1 MPRKKRKTI
10 SELISLKGKRALITG
25 AASGIGKA
33 IALRFAEAGSNLELV
48 DINEELLKKI
58 EKELKKYKVEV
69 NTHIVDLTKWKE
81 IDKLWDKLKGKE
93 PEILVNNAGVYPFK
107 KFLEVDRRFI
117 EKVFSLNFESVFR
130 MCQKMIKGRLNKGGV
145 IVNIASIEAITPF
158 KNDLSVYSASKGG
171 VITLTRTLAKEF
183 GKKFR
188 VNAVVPGGIMT
199 QTTKDLVKKLYKLEG
214 EFIKAGIEYMWRLPF
229 TRLGDPDEVAR
240 IVLVLSSDLSTYV
253 NGTLVVVDGGFL
265 SA

>member
-1 MPRKKRKTI
+1 MPRKKRKAI
-10 SELISLKGKRALITG
+10 SELISLKGRKTLITG
-25 AASGIGKA
+25 AASGIGEA

-48 DINEELLKKI
+48 DINEELLKK
-58 EKELKKYKVEV
+58 V
-69 NTHIVDLTKWKE
+69 
-81 IDKLWDKLKGKE
+81 
-93 PEILVNNAGVYPFK
+93 
-107 KFLEVDRRFI
+107 

-130 MCQKMIKGRLNKGGV
+130 MCQKMIKGKLNKGGV

-199 QTTKDLVKKLYKLEG
+199 QTTKELAKKLYKLEG
-214 EFIKAGIEYMWRLPF
+214 EYNPHM
-229 TRLGDPDEVAR
+229 
-240 IVLVLSSDLSTYV
+240 STV
-253 NGTLVVVDGGFL
+253 PLL
-265 SA
+265 

>member
-1 MPRKKRKTI
+1 MPGKKRKTI
-10 SELISLKGKRALITG
+10 SELISLKGKNSLITG
-25 AASGIGKA
+25 AASGIGEA
-33 IALRFAEAGSNLELV
+33 IAIRFGEAGSDLELV
-48 DINEELLKKI
+48 DINEEGLKKVKKEV
-58 EKELKKYKVEV
+58 EKFGVKV
-69 NTHIVDLTKWKE
+69 NTHIIDLTKWKE
-81 IDKLWDKLKGKE
+81 IDKLWDTLKGKE
-93 PEILVNNAGVYPFK
+93 PDILVNNAGIYPFK
-107 KFLEVDRRFI
+107 KFLEVDRKFI
-117 EKVFSLNFESVFR
+117 ERVFSINFESAFR
-130 MCQKMIKGRLNKGGV
+130 MCQRMIKGRLNKGGV

-199 QTTKDLVKKLYKLEG
+199 QTTKELAKKLYKLEG

-229 TRLGDPDEVAR
+229 TRMGEPDEVAR
-240 IVLVLSSDLSTYV
+240 IVLVLASDLSTYV